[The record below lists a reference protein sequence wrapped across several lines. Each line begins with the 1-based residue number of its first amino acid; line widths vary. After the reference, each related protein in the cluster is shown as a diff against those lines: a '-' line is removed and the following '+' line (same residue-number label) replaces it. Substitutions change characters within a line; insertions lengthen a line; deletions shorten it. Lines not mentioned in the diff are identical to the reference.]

1 MELSYSSCAIST
13 KSTVRVSCRC
23 GCSACS
29 ASSARCTPAPTST
42 SLAPRARETSKPI
55 TGLPSSSAAVRG
67 SATVSLTWASWS
79 RRMRR
84 PPETG
89 ISSAAICPAVS
100 HSWPRVR
107 TGLLGAAQLGAP
119 ARALQ
124 LHLAQLARDLGR
136 RHAQGLEP
144 ERVERHAHLARGPAH
159 AADRAHAGH
168 GQQAARE
175 LVVHEPGQLLLVEL
189 ARRDGE
195 RQDGLAGELQ
205 LGDHGVAQVR
215 RQVGAH
221 ARDGRAHVVHRL
233 LYWFFQLVL
242 GGDGGR
248 AVHQRGGDVLEPL
261 RGGDGVLDLAR
272 HVRFELPRRRARQ
285 RGRDHDHGQVHVGEV
300 LHLHGAEG
308 QQPGQREQHEQHGRR
323 HGVPDRPGGE
333 VHGLRSLF
341 GSW

>member
-1 MELSYSSCAIST
+1 VLGLQ
-13 KSTVRVSCRC
+13 RVER
-23 GCSACS
+23 ALHARAHLHLAR
-29 ASSARCTPAPTST
+29 ASGARDLEADHRPAVQQRR
-42 SLAPRARETSKPI
+42 RARLGHGVAHLGQLVQADAAPARDRDLQRRD
-55 TGLPSSSAAVRG
+55 LPGRLHRG
-67 SATVSLTWASWS
+67 QRAQ
-79 RRMRR
+79 
-84 PPETG
+84 
-89 ISSAAICPAVS
+89 
-100 HSWPRVR
+100 
-107 TGLLGAAQLGAP
+107 GLLGAAQLGAP